1 MHLSQKTARGAKPRR
16 DPRARLQYPEA
27 SEATVA
33 SSNLAIPAAIV
44 LSSVILTTG
53 LYLALRPPTSAPTA
67 PASAP
72 VAAPEGTAPRLEV
85 TAPRLEV
92 STPEAPTP
100 VVPTPEVSTPT
111 LIALTPEIRAR
122 AAENAR
128 LALETVR
135 AEMVRRCWTPPATK
149 PPEPPRIP
157 LVFNLS
163 FSPQDQMTAF
173 GISEDRA
180 ANRPAVA
187 VCLRALE
194 LHLSIPAPG
203 NTLLVEVPLTL
214 P

>member
-1 MHLSQKTARGAKPRR
+1 MHLSQKTAHGAKPRR

-92 STPEAPTP
+92 PTPE
-100 VVPTPEVSTPT
+100 VPTPEVPTPT

-163 FSPQDQMTAF
+163 FSPQGQMTAF
-173 GISEDRA
+173 GINEDRA